1 MKPGHHYTHFLSVLY
16 SNALTGIKFRTL
28 QQPLALQERG
38 SNLFD
43 RLCDR
48 HATGLLAGY
57 LLWKIDADLGGQ
69 VGSQF
74 VQCRRYAGI
83 GLENAIAHNGCR
95 MELRETMLVILQ
107 EDETLRCD
115 GAIGGIAFVD
125 LGITTLHGLKTDG
138 IINLLDGLET
148 GGTETI
154 CRFQV
159 IEEGNAIA
167 LRCQH
172 QLRHVGRELREC
184 GHSQLLRLRLRSAER
199 IAIVQ
204 WRIIQPRDMKLFLEA
219 LLDCVIVLLRVKRR
233 LDTQQVQTRGGKLRV
248 EIYRTTF

>member
-38 SNLFD
+38 SDLFD
-43 RLCDR
+43 CLCDR

-57 LLWKIDADLGGQ
+57 LLLKINADLRGQ
-69 VGSQF
+69 VGGQF
-74 VQCRRYAGI
+74 VQRGRYAGI

-95 MELRETMLVILQ
+95 MELREAVLVILQ
-107 EDETLRCD
+107 EDEALRCD
-115 GAIGGIAFVD
+115 GAISGIAFVD
-125 LGITTLHGLKTDG
+125 LGVTTLHGLKTDG

-159 IEEGNAIA
+159 IEEGNTIA
-167 LRCQH
+167 LCRQY
-172 QLRHVGRELREC
+172 QLRHVGSKLRER
-184 GHSQLLRLRLRSAER
+184 GHT
-199 IAIVQ
+199 
-204 WRIIQPRDMKLFLEA
+204 KL
-219 LLDCVIVLLRVKRR
+219 IR
-233 LDTQQVQTRGGKLRV
+233 
-248 EIYRTTF
+248 